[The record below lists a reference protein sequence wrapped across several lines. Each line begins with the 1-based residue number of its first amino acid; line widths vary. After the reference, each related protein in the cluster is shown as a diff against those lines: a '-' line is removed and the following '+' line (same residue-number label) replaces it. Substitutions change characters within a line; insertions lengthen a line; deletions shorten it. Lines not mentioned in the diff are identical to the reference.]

1 MLLRKLLSYRKLACI
16 ISLLLIASSASAANV
31 LTNPGFETGDFTG
44 WTVGGNSYS
53 NGVDTNGTSI
63 PGADYTSYV
72 ITRSGNYA
80 GYAVVDNDS
89 PIHRITLT
97 QTVSAPPHQD
107 IQVGFWMG
115 CKSDNNSFGVGIGDD
130 NLQIFVDGV
139 GLLSPD
145 LFFFSSC
152 NAGEYRE
159 ISSSLNTGANTI
171 IQVTYA
177 ITGSG
182 TSSAGFSFDDFY
194 VNTPEAP
201 TPTAVPTMTEWGM
214 IIFMVLA
221 GLGAVYY
228 MRRQRRANN

>member
-31 LTNPGFETGDFTG
+31 LTNPGFEAGDFTG

-53 NGVDTNGTSI
+53 NGVDTNGSSI

-80 GYAVVDNDS
+80 GYAAVDNDT
-89 PIHRITLT
+89 PPHRITLT
-97 QTVSAPPHQD
+97 QTVSVPPHQD

-115 CKSDNNSFGVGIGDD
+115 CKSDNDSFGVAIGDD

-145 LFFFSSC
+145 LFAFSSC

-159 ISSSLNTGANTI
+159 ISSSFNTGANNS

-194 VNTPEAP
+194 VNALEAP
-201 TPTAVPTMTEWGM
+201 TPIAVPTMTQWGM
-214 IIFMVLA
+214 IIFVTLA
-221 GLGAVYY
+221 GLGGIYFI
-228 MRRQRRANN
+228 RRNKITES